1 MFTAATSLR
10 WRLPAIMLTLLVS
23 IGGAFAWT
31 AHREMRHALRQAGEA
46 RIRNAGKPLA
56 DLLAQGAAVRV
67 AENRRLADDPAI
79 RRFVQTGEDPD
90 AAMLAL
96 RAVGGRS
103 PQSRI
108 DLKASGGTAV
118 TRLAAENVTLER
130 SPREPGAASSSSD
143 GIGPLR
149 VQNGRIMY
157 SSSAI
162 VPPAAGDPGSGSGVV
177 SIDRPISPGS
187 GVALVQ
193 RLIGSGAVLKF
204 GNVRGDVWTD
214 LTGLIAGP
222 PSGPLTDAISF
233 ADAQGT
239 RHLGAAMPIPGT
251 PWQVWVEFN
260 EGELMR
266 PAQTLLRRMLPWT
279 ALLVLLGVA
288 IVWVVSARTIAPLE
302 HLAKAADAIASGDYS
317 RRVAVTGRD
326 EISRLA
332 SAFNVM
338 TAHVAESQ
346 EVLEARV
353 QARTRE
359 LQQSREELQKYAAD
373 LSVANSELE
382 AFSYSVSHDLR
393 APLRSIDG
401 FSQALIEDCGDRV
414 GADGMDHLRRIRK
427 AAQHMGCLLD
437 DLLKL
442 ARVTRAELRLEPID
456 LSAMAESTLQ
466 ALSEAHRDR
475 TVDWRVEP
483 GLRASGDARLMQI
496 ALTNLLENAWKF
508 TGKRAQAEI
517 EFGMRRD
524 SGGAGEYFVRDN
536 GAGFDPVYSAKLF
549 AAFQRLHHAAE
560 FPGTGIG
567 LATVQR
573 IVSRHGGQV
582 RAEGAIEQGATFT
595 FTLQPESPTI

>member
-1 MFTAATSLR
+1 MFTAGTSLR

-31 AHREMRHALRQAGEA
+31 AHREMRHALRQAGEE

-56 DLLAQGAAVRV
+56 DLLAQGAAARV

-79 RRFVQTGEDPD
+79 RKFVQSGEDAD
-90 AAMLAL
+90 AAMVAL
-96 RAVGGRS
+96 RAAGARNLT
-103 PQSRI
+103 SRI
-108 DLKASGGTAV
+108 DLKAWGGTSV
-118 TRLAAENVTLER
+118 TRLAADKVTLER
-130 SPREPGAASSSSD
+130 SPRESGAASSSAD
-143 GIGPLR
+143 AIGPLR
-149 VQNGRIMY
+149 VEKGRIVY
-157 SSSAI
+157 SSSSI
-162 VPPAAGDPGSGSGVV
+162 VAAAPGDASSGSGVV
-177 SIDRPISPGS
+177 AIDRPVSPAS
-187 GVALVQ
+187 GVVLVQ

-204 GNVRGDVWTD
+204 GNVAGDVWTD
-214 LTGLIAGP
+214 LTSPIAGP
-222 PSGPLTDAISF
+222 PSGSLTDAVSF

-239 RHLGAAMPIPGT
+239 RHLGAAVPIAGT

-260 EGELMR
+260 ESELMR
-266 PAQTLLRRMLPWT
+266 PAETLLRRMLPWT
-279 ALLVLLGVA
+279 VILVVLGVV
-288 IVWVVSARTIAPLE
+288 IVWVVSTRTIAPLE
-302 HLAKAADAIASGDYS
+302 HVAKAADAIAAGDLS
-317 RRVAVTGRD
+317 RRVTVTGRD
-326 EISRLA
+326 EISRLG

-338 TAHVAESQ
+338 AAHVAESQ

-359 LQQSREELQKYAAD
+359 LNQSREELQKYAAN
-373 LSVANSELE
+373 LSAANSELE

-401 FSQALIEDCGDRV
+401 FSQALIEDCGERV
-414 GADGMDHLRRIRK
+414 GADGTDYLRRIRK

-442 ARVTRAELRLEPID
+442 ARVTRAELHLETID
-456 LSAMAESTLQ
+456 LSAMAESTLL

-475 TVDWRVEP
+475 TVDWRVQP
-483 GLRASGDARLMQI
+483 GLRVSGDARLLQI

-508 TGKRAQAEI
+508 TGKRAQAQI
-517 EFGMRRD
+517 EFGMRPD
-524 SGGAGEYFVRDN
+524 SGVAGEYFVRDN
-536 GAGFDPVYSAKLF
+536 GAGFDPMYSAKLF

-595 FTLQPESPTI
+595 FTLQPESSAI

>member
-1 MFTAATSLR
+1 MFTAGTSLR

-31 AHREMRHALRQAGEA
+31 AHREMGHALRQAGED
-46 RIRNAGKPLA
+46 RIRNAARPLA
-56 DLLAQGAAVRV
+56 DLLAQGAAARV
-67 AENRRLADDPAI
+67 AENRRLADDPAV
-79 RRFVQTGEDPD
+79 RRFVQTGEDPE
-90 AAMLAL
+90 AAMAAL
-96 RAVGGRS
+96 GTARARNL
-103 PQSRI
+103 QSRI
-108 DLKASGGTAV
+108 DLKAWGGTTV
-118 TRLAAENVTLER
+118 TRLTAENVTLER
-130 SPREPGAASSSSD
+130 SPGAAAPGPD

-149 VQNGRIMY
+149 VQDGRIVY
-157 SSSAI
+157 SSSSN
-162 VPPAAGDPGSGSGVV
+162 VPAVAGDPNSGSGVV
-177 SIDRPISPGS
+177 SIDRPINPGS
-187 GVALVQ
+187 GVVLVQ

-204 GNVRGDVWTD
+204 GNVTGDVWTD
-214 LTGLIAGP
+214 LTGPIAGP
-222 PSGPLTDAISF
+222 PPGALTEAFSF

-251 PWQVWVEFN
+251 PWQIWIEFL

-279 ALLVLLGVA
+279 AILVLLGVVV
-288 IVWVVSARTIAPLE
+288 VWVVSARTIAPLE
-302 HLAKAADAIASGDYS
+302 HVAKAADAIASGDYS

-326 EISRLA
+326 EIGRLG

-338 TAHVAESQ
+338 AAHVAESQ
-346 EVLEARV
+346 EVLEGRV
-353 QARTRE
+353 QSRTRE
-359 LQQSREELQKYAAD
+359 LHQSREALQKYAAD
-373 LSVANSELE
+373 LSAANSELE

-414 GADGMDHLRRIRK
+414 GADGTDYLRRIRK

-437 DLLKL
+437 DLIKL
-442 ARVTRAELRLEPID
+442 ARVTRMELHLETID
-456 LSAMAESTLQ
+456 LSAMAVSTLQ
-466 ALSEAHRDR
+466 ALSETDPDR

-483 GLRASGDARLMQI
+483 GLRVSGDARLMQI

-508 TGKRAQAEI
+508 TGKRAQAQI
-517 EFGMRRD
+517 EFGIRRD
-524 SGGAGEYFVRDN
+524 SDGAGEYFVRDN

-567 LATVQR
+567 LATVKR

-582 RAEGAIEQGATFT
+582 RAEGEIEQGATFS

>member
-1 MFTAATSLR
+1 MFTAGTSLR

-31 AHREMRHALRQAGEA
+31 AHREMRHALRQAGED
-46 RIRNAGKPLA
+46 RIRNAARPLA
-56 DLLAQGAAVRV
+56 DLLAQGAAARV
-67 AENRRLADDPAI
+67 AENRRLADDPAV
-79 RRFVQTGEDPD
+79 RRFVQTGEDPA
-90 AAMLAL
+90 AAMAALGAARARNLQSKIDL
-96 RAVGGRS
+96 RAWGG
-103 PQSRI
+103 
-108 DLKASGGTAV
+108 ATV

-130 SPREPGAASSSSD
+130 SPRPSGAVASSPD

-149 VQNGRIMY
+149 VQDGRIMY
-157 SSSAI
+157 SSSAS
-162 VPPAAGDPGSGSGVV
+162 VPAAAGNPDSGSGVV

-187 GVALVQ
+187 GVVLVQ
-193 RLIGSGAVLKF
+193 RLIGGGAVLKF
-204 GNVRGDVWTD
+204 GNVTGDVWTD
-214 LTGLIAGP
+214 LRGPIAGP
-222 PSGPLTDAISF
+222 PSGALNEAISF

-239 RHLGAAMPIPGT
+239 RHLGAALPIPGT
-251 PWQVWVEFN
+251 PWQVWVEFI

-266 PAQTLLRRMLPWT
+266 PAQTLLQRMLPWT
-279 ALLVLLGVA
+279 AILVLLGVA

-302 HLAKAADAIASGDYS
+302 HVAKAADAIASGDYS

-326 EISRLA
+326 EIGRLG

-338 TAHVAESQ
+338 AAHVAESQ

-359 LQQSREELQKYAAD
+359 LNQSREELQKYAAD
-373 LSVANSELE
+373 LSAANSELE

-414 GADGMDHLRRIRK
+414 GADGTDYLRRIRK

-437 DLLKL
+437 DLIKL
-442 ARVTRAELRLEPID
+442 ARVTRAELRVETID
-456 LSAMAESTLQ
+456 LSAMAASTLR
-466 ALSEAHRDR
+466 ALSELDADR
-475 TVDWRVEP
+475 TVDWHVEP
-483 GLRASGDARLMQI
+483 GLRASGDERLMQI

-508 TGKRAQAEI
+508 SGKRAQAQI

-524 SGGAGEYFVRDN
+524 PGGAGEYFVRDN
-536 GAGFDPVYSAKLF
+536 GAGFDPAYSAKLF
-549 AAFQRLHHAAE
+549 AAFQRLHHVAE

-567 LATVQR
+567 LATVKR

-582 RAEGAIEQGATFT
+582 RAEGAIEQGATFS

>member
-1 MFTAATSLR
+1 MFTTGMSLR

-23 IGGAFAWT
+23 IGVAFAWT
-31 AHREMRHALRQAGEA
+31 AHREMRRALRQAGED
-46 RIRNAGKPLA
+46 RIRNAATPLA
-56 DLLAQGAAVRV
+56 DLLAQGATARV

-79 RRFVQTGEDPD
+79 RRFVQSGESPD

-96 RAVGGRS
+96 RTARERS
-103 PQSRI
+103 LQSKI
-108 DLKASGGTAV
+108 DLKAWGGTTV
-118 TRLAAENVTLER
+118 TRLASENVTLER
-130 SPREPGAASSSSD
+130 SPRPPGASSAGPE

-149 VQNGRIMY
+149 VENGRIVY
-157 SSSAI
+157 SSSVS
-162 VPPAAGDPGSGSGVV
+162 VPAAAGDPASGSGVV
-177 SIDRPISPGS
+177 TIDRPISPGS
-187 GVALVQ
+187 GVVLVQ

-204 GNVRGDVWTD
+204 GNTAGDVWTD
-214 LTGLIAGP
+214 LTGPIAGP
-222 PSGPLTDAISF
+222 PSGPLREAISF

-239 RHLGAAMPIPGT
+239 RHLGAAVPIPGT
-251 PWQVWVEFN
+251 PWQVWVEFV

-266 PAQTLLRRMLPWT
+266 PAQTLLRLMLPWT
-279 ALLVLLGVA
+279 ALLVLLGVVGA
-288 IVWVVSARTIAPLE
+288 WVVSARTIAPLE
-302 HLAKAADAIASGDYS
+302 HVAKAADAIASGDYS
-317 RRVAVTGRD
+317 RRLVVTGRD

-338 TAHVAESQ
+338 AAHVAESQ

-359 LQQSREELQKYAAD
+359 LNQSREELQKYATN
-373 LSVANSELE
+373 LSAANSELE

-393 APLRSIDG
+393 APLRGIDG
-401 FSQALIEDCGDRV
+401 FSQALIEDCGERM
-414 GADGMDHLRRIRK
+414 GEDGMDYLRRIRK

-442 ARVTRAELRLEPID
+442 ARVTRAELRFETID
-456 LSAMAESTLQ
+456 LSAMAETTLQ
-466 ALSEAHRDR
+466 ALSEAHKDR

-483 GLRASGDARLMQI
+483 GLRAAGDARLMQI
-496 ALTNLLENAWKF
+496 ALTHLLENAWKF
-508 TGKRAQAEI
+508 TGKRAQAQI

-595 FTLQPESPTI
+595 FTLQPESPTV